1 MLFMT
6 AYMEASVTRKRTKG
20 TGAVRRRRARFR
32 KNDNQMQ
39 RLQWTLEQT
48 QLRYNELQDR
58 HDKQMDLAARL
69 LGFCAISGFTTFLSQ
84 SSWKDIES
92 PVGKIILKVSLA
104 LLLVVACSAAL
115 VLCTILLM
123 SSIDDKFFQDITLQ
137 KQEQSMDERTTS
149 LIKSLSKRIQ
159 NLRRLNFAATIA
171 LYILYVLYAA
181 SFEFLVV
188 TIIISH

>member
-1 MLFMT
+1 MT
-6 AYMEASVTRKRTKG
+6 AYREASVTRKRTKG
-20 TGAVRRRRARFR
+20 TGAVRRRRARSR

-48 QLRYNELQDR
+48 QLRYNKLQDR

>member
-6 AYMEASVTRKRTKG
+6 AYREASVTRKRTKG